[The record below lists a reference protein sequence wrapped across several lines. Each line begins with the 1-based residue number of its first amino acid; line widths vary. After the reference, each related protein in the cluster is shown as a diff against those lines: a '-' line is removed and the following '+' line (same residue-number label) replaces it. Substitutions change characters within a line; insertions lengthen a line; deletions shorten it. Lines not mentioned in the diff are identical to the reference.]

1 MFVDQPISRIRG
13 IGTSIMQ
20 SRFDAP
26 AASEIQKAAL
36 HLEPR
41 VSPHLLCGQVA
52 FCLLVQRV
60 SSDRITHLAA
70 EICQTSRSAPRP
82 LALQGVEIAVL
93 RSPIMPVLEIEI
105 RPDQTPLVAV
115 INRWDGAQCGSDV
128 CQLVK

>member
-13 IGTSIMQ
+13 IGTAIMQ

-52 FCLLVQRV
+52 YCLLVQRV
-60 SSDRITHLAA
+60 SSGRITHLAA
-70 EICQTSRSAPRP
+70 EICQTGQSAPRP

-93 RSPIMPVLEIEI
+93 RSRIMPWLEMKTA
-105 RPDQTPLVAV
+105 PDQ
-115 INRWDGAQCGSDV
+115 
-128 CQLVK
+128 